1 MAFIVIVGS
10 FIVVVIFCYI
20 ISVII
25 TSNHALKI
33 PHNGTIAVNSFIH
46 ILRARNYAK
55 VVSVAFISRNCL
67 KSAIFNIEKKK
78 HHRKL
83 TDISTIKGQLLEFF
97 DFTAQIINNNVQ
109 FTFFHLFL
117 DFSESVSTASCKK
130 FTRKSVDWKPARKK
144 KLRKGHF

>member
-33 PHNGTIAVNSFIH
+33 PHNGTIAVNLSIH
-46 ILRARNYAK
+46 ILRARNYYAK
-55 VVSVAFISRNCL
+55 AVSVAFISRNCL

-83 TDISTIKGQLLEFF
+83 TDISTIKG
-97 DFTAQIINNNVQ
+97 
-109 FTFFHLFL
+109 
-117 DFSESVSTASCKK
+117 
-130 FTRKSVDWKPARKK
+130 
-144 KLRKGHF
+144 

>member
-10 FIVVVIFCYI
+10 FIVVAIFCYI

-67 KSAIFNIEKKK
+67 KSAIFNIEEKK

-83 TDISTIKGQLLEFF
+83 TDISTIKG
-97 DFTAQIINNNVQ
+97 
-109 FTFFHLFL
+109 
-117 DFSESVSTASCKK
+117 
-130 FTRKSVDWKPARKK
+130 
-144 KLRKGHF
+144 